1 MISTKRFEKKTSII
15 AFFLCIVPQLLRIVI
30 NCIYAYEIEGNI
42 NYDIV
47 TEAIFIYS
55 ADILGKLA
63 FFSAFGIAVYLAF
76 VNGMK
81 KGGEWFIGL
90 CGMYFIAYI
99 LLVTVNDY
107 LFGIM
112 AYLLCAVASLVVFL
126 FWTKSNK
133 GTVGLICIALFLSV
147 VGGVATL
154 FVSEAPSI
162 TMLLYSC
169 FYGCANYGFELLLL
183 IGACRLCVLLSSVF
197 AGRKR
202 NDLDISAKLMSF
214 KNPVLLSLFSILTL
228 FILISAVTPTI
239 NVIDSVIEYGPPVNA
254 EEWYSI
260 FKIYAELII
269 IYLIGYIAM
278 RFSAGRIE
286 SAYYSTKDSGN

>member
-1 MISTKRFEKKTSII
+1 MISKNSFEKKTFSL
-15 AFFLCIVPQLLRIVI
+15 AFFLCVIPQLLRIVL

-42 NYDIV
+42 NYGIV

-63 FFSAFGIAVYLAF
+63 FFNAFGIAVYISF

-81 KGGEWFIGL
+81 RGGEWFIGL

-99 LLVTVNDY
+99 LLVTIDDY
-107 LFGIM
+107 LFGII
-112 AYLLCAVASLVVFL
+112 AYLICAAASLFVFL
-126 FWTKSNK
+126 YWTKKNRA
-133 GTVGLICIALFLSV
+133 TIGLICIAFFLSV

-154 FVSEAPSI
+154 FASEAPSAA
-162 TMLLYSC
+162 MLLYSC
-169 FYGCANYGFELLLL
+169 FYGFANYGFELLLL
-183 IGACRLCVLLSSVF
+183 IGACRLCVLLAAAF
-197 AGRKR
+197 ADRKR
-202 NDLDISAKLMSF
+202 SELDVSGKLISF
-214 KNPVLLSLFSILTL
+214 KNPILLSLFSILTL

-239 NVIDSVIEYGPPVNA
+239 NVVDSVIEYGPPVNA

-260 FKIYAELII
+260 FKIYAELIV

-278 RFSAGRIE
+278 RFSAGRTE
-286 SAYYSTKDSGN
+286 SLYYSSKYNDN